1 VGVHKA
7 PEGRVGSDGK
17 KGATE
22 WVALL
27 YATPGR
33 DDEPRGDNELRGG
46 GQVSPFD
53 VTLESRTV
61 DTGGKGAAIEGVK
74 GVVAVQLGD
83 MVAALE
89 GLPHNLST
97 GGAAVAAID

>member
-1 VGVHKA
+1 L
-7 PEGRVGSDGK
+7 D
-17 KGATE
+17 
-22 WVALL
+22 
-27 YATPGR
+27 ATPGR

-46 GQVSPFD
+46 GQVSPLD
-53 VTLESRTV
+53 VALQAGTT
-61 DTGGKGAAIEGVK
+61 DAGGKGAAMEGVK
-74 GVVAVQLGD
+74 GVVAVQLDD